1 MKPMKPMTPMKP
13 FKPMN
18 SHESLSKVLFGC
30 VVCCCCV
37 MNLNL
42 VLFFEFLGLV
52 FIYLAGSAQPAL
64 FSGALLRAIGTLRGQ
79 PDRATVCVLG
89 GTLRWWGMVLLP
101 PVFIYFDYG
110 VCVVCLLCL

>member
-1 MKPMKPMTPMKP
+1 MKPFKPMKPLKPMKPM
-13 FKPMN
+13 KPMN

-42 VLFFEFLGLV
+42 VLLYEFIALV

-64 FSGALLRAIGTLRGQ
+64 FSGVLLRAIGTPQG
-79 PDRATVCVLG
+79 
-89 GTLRWWGMVLLP
+89 
-101 PVFIYFDYG
+101 
-110 VCVVCLLCL
+110 